1 MVPRTLRILR
11 IYWSRLQMA
20 EKSGSHCGPAFQ
32 IHWGVTQ
39 GYPLSPTIFNVG
51 VGACIRDWVVVV
63 GGGGQEGARKGLT
76 VSIQTLLA
84 LFCVNDELVAS
95 PESAS
100 LQGVFDALTGL
111 FDRLGLRTNRGGM
124 AIMACRPFHIPH
136 TWSTEACNWQVKG
149 RGIFYR

>member
-20 EKSGSHCGPAFQ
+20 EKLGSHCGPAFQ

-39 GYPLSPTIFNVG
+39 GYPLSPTIFNVV

-111 FDRLGLRTNRGGM
+111 FDRLGLRTNRGGYGNHGLPY
-124 AIMACRPFHIPH
+124 ISQPPH
-136 TWSTEACNWQVKG
+136 LVN
-149 RGIFYR
+149 RGLQLASEGTGNLL